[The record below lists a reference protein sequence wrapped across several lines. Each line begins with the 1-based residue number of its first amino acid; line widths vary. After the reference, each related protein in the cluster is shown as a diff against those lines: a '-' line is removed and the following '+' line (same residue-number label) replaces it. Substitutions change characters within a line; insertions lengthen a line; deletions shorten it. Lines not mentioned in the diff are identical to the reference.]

1 MATSAPET
9 SQEAWVMVR
18 MRFGQNVCGH

>member
-18 MRFGQNVCGH
+18 MRFGQNVCGY